1 MKMIKFATIPLE
13 QHCVKVRVDRRL
25 YKIRFNFCQG
35 LMAEI
40 HLMCTFNKRRKERK
54 ELFFENGM
62 YSI

>member
-1 MKMIKFATIPLE
+1 
-13 QHCVKVRVDRRL
+13 
-25 YKIRFNFCQG
+25 